1 MSNWMFDDVARP
13 VPTAGDIKRNKMD
26 DESIS
31 KRVSTPMTGDDL
43 ERCTGVAPGDIIK
56 YSLLDEYKT
65 IEDLLPTD
73 GSYKIIL
80 IEDKYNS
87 GHWVA
92 VFRRGKTIEYFNSY
106 GAKWDTDWKFIN
118 RMIRVILDQNTNEL
132 SRLMNQA
139 EKDGWKVVWNKRKF
153 QKMGNHI
160 QTCGRWVTMRIETF
174 KMGYDLADFDKMIT
188 RFKKETGGSTDWVVA
203 RYVK

>member
-1 MSNWMFDDVARP
+1 MKNWMFDDVEKPTA
-13 VPTAGDIKRNKMD
+13 TAGDIKRNKMD
-26 DESIS
+26 HDSIQA
-31 KRVSTPMTGDDL
+31 RINTPMTGEDL

-56 YSLLDEYKT
+56 YSALDDYKS

-73 GSYKIIL
+73 GAFKIIL

-118 RMIRVILDQNTNEL
+118 RMMRTILGENTNEMT
-132 SRLMNQA
+132 RLMDKA
-139 EKDGWKVVWNKRKF
+139 ESDGWKVIWNKRKF
-153 QKMGNHI
+153 QKLGNNI
-160 QTCGRWVTMRIETF
+160 QTCGRWVSMRIETF
-174 KMGYDLADFDKMIT
+174 KMGYDLADFDKMIN
-188 RFKKETGGSTDWVVA
+188 RFKSESGGNTDWVVA
-203 RYVK
+203 KYIK

>member
-1 MSNWMFDDVARP
+1 MFDDVAKP
-13 VPTAGDIKRNKMD
+13 QPTAEDIKRNKMD
-26 DESIS
+26 DESIR
-31 KRVSTPMTGDDL
+31 KRIGTPMTGDDL
-43 ERCTGVAPGDIIK
+43 ERCTGVAPADIIK

-73 GSYKIIL
+73 GSFKIIL

-92 VFRRGKTIEYFNSY
+92 IFRRGKTISYFNSY

-132 SRLMNQA
+132 TRLMNQA
-139 EKDGWKVVWNKRKF
+139 EKDGWKVEWNKRKF

-160 QTCGRWVTMRIETF
+160 QTCGRHICMRIETF
-174 KMGYDLADFDKMIT
+174 KMGYDLAGYDKMIN
-188 RFKKETGGSTDWVVA
+188 RFKKETGGNTDWVVA
-203 RYVK
+203 KYIK

>member
-1 MSNWMFDDVARP
+1 MSNWMFDDVKRP
-13 VPTAGDIKRNKMD
+13 VPTAEDIKRNKMD

-31 KRVSTPMTGDDL
+31 KRVGTPMTGEDL

-73 GSYKIIL
+73 GSFKIIL

-118 RMIRVILDQNTNEL
+118 RMVRLILDQNTNEL
-132 SRLMNQA
+132 TRLMDQA
-139 EKDGWKVVWNKRKF
+139 TKDGWKVVWNKRKF

-174 KMGYDLADFDKMIT
+174 KMGYDLAQFDKMIT
-188 RFKKETGGSTDWVVA
+188 RFKQETGGSTDWVVA

>member
-13 VPTAGDIKRNKMD
+13 QPTAEDIKRNKID
-26 DESIS
+26 DESIR
-31 KRVSTPMTGDDL
+31 KRIGTPMTGDDL
-43 ERCTGVAPGDIIK
+43 ERCTGVAPADIIK

-73 GSYKIIL
+73 GSFKIIL

-92 VFRRGKTIEYFNSY
+92 VFRRGKTITYFNSY

-118 RMIRVILDQNTNEL
+118 RMVRLILDQNTNEL
-132 SRLMNQA
+132 TRLMDQA
-139 EKDGWKVVWNKRKF
+139 TKDGWNVVWNKRKF
-153 QKMGNHI
+153 QKMGNDI
-160 QTCGRWVTMRIETF
+160 QTCGRHICMRIETF
-174 KMGYDLADFDKMIT
+174 KMGYDHADYEKMIN
-188 RFKKETGGSTDWVVA
+188 RFKKETGGNADWVVA
-203 RYVK
+203 KYIK